1 MVKKKAKIKKGKRKA
16 VKSVRSEAK
25 PPRRGQRHKV
35 TRSQKSKPAKKRAAG
50 KKTRGPKAAKAKI
63 KKQALEVSLE
73 KIGKVTHYF
82 PHVKAAAVMLLK
94 DGLKVGDNI
103 YIKGHTT
110 DFKETVKSIQLD
122 RVPIQEGKKAQEI
135 GLLVKSRVRQG
146 DSVYRI

>member
-1 MVKKKAKIKKGKRKA
+1 MPKKKARVKRVKAQRSRGKKARVKKITKRK
-16 VKSVRSEAK
+16 
-25 PPRRGQRHKV
+25 
-35 TRSQKSKPAKKRAAG
+35 T
-50 KKTRGPKAAKAKI
+50 AKAKA
-63 KKQALEVSLE
+63 KKATLEMSLE

-82 PHVKAAAVMLLK
+82 PRVKAAAVKLLK
-94 DGLKVGDNI
+94 DGLKVGDSI

-110 DFKETVKSIQLD
+110 DFKEIVASIQLD